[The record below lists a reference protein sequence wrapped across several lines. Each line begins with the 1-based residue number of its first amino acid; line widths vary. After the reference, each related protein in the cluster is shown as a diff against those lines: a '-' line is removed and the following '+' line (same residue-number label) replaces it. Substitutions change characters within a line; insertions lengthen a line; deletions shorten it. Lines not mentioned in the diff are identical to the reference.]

1 VTLIRSFIKR
11 FYMVFCMDTD
21 SKFAKTT
28 LKNICRRDR
37 TLATKD
43 PIGRAITIIDSEPI
57 GIGSQRIAFRG
68 QFTYSDLD
76 ADAYRALYVPMRTHK
91 NLKGTS
97 LEDWEE
103 ALKAAEEEAK
113 EMSKSGLEKEVR
125 DFFEKN
131 ELINGNRAVAV
142 SISKLPQDMNW
153 RNSRENYIIG
163 LHHPSLTYHFA
174 SGIVE
179 TSGQGFMLVELFD
192 GSLETEKT
200 KNWETKTH
208 LKVMEQVIRGLNRL
222 RELGIIHRDI
232 KPGNL
237 FVKKRTTVKIAD
249 YGIMRP
255 ENVELTRTTMEGNII
270 GTAPYMSPEQA
281 RNSKDATWQSDQFSA
296 GASFYELMTD
306 RMPLGLKDEKIPPR
320 ELLVAIARERQHKI
334 AGITSEK
341 DIMLEGIERII
352 AKMMQNKPHKRYQD
366 YSQIL
371 QDIDRVEAEKLP
383 KYAPAG
389 LVETVFIPA
398 QYSNYNHNRRV
409 KMVAAGIAGVVV
421 AAGAAAY
428 FSGLLGSILGRL

>member
-1 VTLIRSFIKR
+1 
-11 FYMVFCMDTD
+11 MDSD
-21 SKFAKTT
+21 SKFARTT

-43 PIGRAITIIDSEPI
+43 PLGKAITIVDSEPI

-68 QFTYSDLD
+68 QIVYSSLD
-76 ADAYRALYVPMRTHK
+76 ADAYRTLYVPMRTHM

-97 LEDWEE
+97 LVDWEE
-103 ALKAAEEEAK
+103 ATKAAEAEAR

-125 DFFEKN
+125 EFFERN
-131 ELINGNRAVAV
+131 ELINGNRGVAV
-142 SISKLPQDMNW
+142 SVSKLPQDLNW
-153 RNSRENYIIG
+153 RSSRENFIIG
-163 LHHPSLTYHFA
+163 LYHPSLTYHFA

-192 GSLETEKT
+192 SSLEPEKT
-200 KNWETKTH
+200 RNWEARTH
-208 LKVMEQVIRGLNRL
+208 LKVMEQVIRGLKRL
-222 RELGIIHRDI
+222 RELGIVHRDI

-255 ENVELTRTTMEGNII
+255 ENVELTRTTMDGNII

-281 RNSKDATWQSDQFSA
+281 RNSKDADWLSDQFSA
-296 GASFYELMTD
+296 GASFYELITN
-306 RMPLGLKDEKIPPR
+306 RLPLGLKDEKVPGR
-320 ELLVAIARERQHKI
+320 EILVVIARERQHRI
-334 AGITSEK
+334 AGIASEK
-341 DIMLEGIERII
+341 NIILEGIERII
-352 AKMMQNKPHKRYQD
+352 AKMMQNRPHKRYQD

-371 QDIDRVEAEKLP
+371 QDLDRVEAGKLP

-389 LVETVFIPA
+389 LVESVFIPA
-398 QYSNYNHNRRV
+398 EYSNYHHNSRV
-409 KMVAAGIAGVVV
+409 RMIVAGIAGAVA

-428 FSGLLGSILGRL
+428 YAGLLESLLRRM